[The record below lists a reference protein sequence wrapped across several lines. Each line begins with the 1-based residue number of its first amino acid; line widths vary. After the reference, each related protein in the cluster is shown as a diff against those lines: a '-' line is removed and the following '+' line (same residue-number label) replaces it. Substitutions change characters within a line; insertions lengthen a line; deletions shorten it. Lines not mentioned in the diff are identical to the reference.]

1 MASIRKRGK
10 AWFVEVRKGGVTKR
24 DTFPTKN
31 LAERWAIQT
40 EADINSGKL
49 GTTANKTFGQLLS
62 KYAEEVSPKKRTGG
76 REAVRVAFYRRM
88 TIAEK
93 QIGELTPS
101 DFKDLRDSRLK
112 KVTSATVRRDFIL
125 LNHALNIAI
134 KEWGWL
140 EKNPMAGID
149 KPSDS
154 PPRDRRISQHEIDVI
169 LHAAGYQHDSIP
181 NTITTRIGSA
191 MLFAI
196 ETAMR
201 LSEIIGLTWDRVF
214 VEQRYLRLEQTKNG
228 TRRDVPLSAEAIRLL
243 QQLPRN
249 SEDQRVFLISSAA
262 SADAIFRKLKLRA
275 GIEDLHFHDTR
286 HEAITRLS
294 RKLDVL
300 ALARMV
306 GHKNIKQLQTYYNET
321 ASKIAERL

>member
-10 AWFVEVRKGGVTKR
+10 AWFAEVRKGGVTKR
-24 DTFPTKN
+24 DTFPTKI

-40 EADINSGKL
+40 EADIISGKI
-49 GTTANKTFGQLLS
+49 GSTANKTFGELLG

-76 REAVRVAFYRRM
+76 REAVRIAFYKRM
-88 TIAEK
+88 AIAEK
-93 QIGELTPS
+93 QIGDLAPS
-101 DFKDLRDSRLK
+101 DFKDLRDSRLQE
-112 KVTSATVRRDFIL
+112 VTSATVRRDFIL

-140 EKNPMAGID
+140 GKNPMTGID
-149 KPSDS
+149 KPADS
-154 PPRDRRISQHEIDVI
+154 PPRDRRISQNEIDLI
-169 LHAAGYQHDSIP
+169 LHAAGYQHEATP
-181 NTITTRIGSA
+181 NTITARIGSA

-214 VEQRYLRLEQTKNG
+214 IEQRFLRLEQTKNG

-243 QQLPRN
+243 HQLPRN
-249 SEDQRVFLISSAA
+249 PEDPRVFLISSAA
-262 SADAIFRKLKLRA
+262 SADPIFRKLKLRA
-275 GIEDLHFHDTR
+275 SIEDLHFHDTR

-321 ASKIAERL
+321 ASEIAERL